1 MTGALKGET
10 TRSKR
15 GVINKRLILT
25 TSAAMFFE
33 RGYDR
38 TTLDDIARTLSIKK
52 PSLYY
57 HFASKED
64 ILLECITTA
73 FNHLKEEMAQCDDPG
88 LDGRRRVELFL
99 RLYLDVISHDIGVS
113 MVIADERAM
122 SPEVRAIY
130 HGHRR
135 VVNQALESLIRAGVE
150 DGSIFAPET
159 RYTANAIF
167 GMFNWIS
174 RWNGGGGQ
182 AADLSL
188 LFDRY
193 ISIIFD
199 GIGAK

>member
-1 MTGALKGET
+1 MAEALEPES
-10 TRSKR
+10 TRPKR
-15 GVINKRLILT
+15 GVINKRVILE

-57 HFASKED
+57 HFSSKED
-64 ILLECITTA
+64 ILLECITSA
-73 FNHLKEEMAQCDDPG
+73 FDHLKAETVQCDDPG

-99 RLYLDVISHDIGVS
+99 RLYLDVISHDVGVS

-130 HGHRR
+130 HAHRR
-135 VVNQALESLIRAGVE
+135 VVNQALEDLIKAGVE
-150 DGSIFAPET
+150 DGSIVAPET
-159 RYTANAIF
+159 RYTTYAIF

-174 RWNGGGGQ
+174 RLNGSGEKS
-182 AADLSL
+182 ADLSL
-188 LFDRY
+188 LFDRF

-199 GIGAK
+199 GIGSA